1 MDSSK
6 KAAILKEIGEF
17 LELLTEHEVQAQ
29 QDKKQIAENLAQIKA
44 LESQKRSLQMEIQVI
59 EAVREAEQTLVKE
72 VLEEF
77 VQWHA
82 QGSENRKE

>member
-6 KAAILKEIGEF
+6 KAALLKEIGEF
-17 LELLTEHEVQAQ
+17 LELLTQHEVQAQ
-29 QDKKQIAENLAQIKA
+29 QDQKQIAENLAQIKA

>member
-6 KAAILKEIGEF
+6 KAALLKEIGEF

-29 QDKKQIAENLAQIKA
+29 QDQKQIAENLAQIKA
-44 LESQKRSLQMEIQVI
+44 LESQKRSLQTEIQVM
-59 EAVREAEQTLVKE
+59 EAVIEAEQTLVQE

-82 QGSENRKE
+82 QGSENRKA

>member
-6 KAAILKEIGEF
+6 KAALLKEIGEF

-29 QDKKQIAENLAQIKA
+29 QDQKQIAENLAQIKA
-44 LESQKRSLQMEIQVI
+44 LESQKRSLQTEIQVM
-59 EAVREAEQTLVKE
+59 EAVIEAEQTLVKE